1 MADGSLVPQATRRSP
16 DRPARRGLILV
27 VALLALVAAGCG
39 AKVDQ
44 AAATRIATEFLTQG
58 DPSGTTVRNV
68 TVRSVQELDDAWQI
82 TIEGQVVVPGPNG
95 GTGTS
100 TSVHEVVQV
109 DKQSGTAT
117 IAAQGRVGTAQA
129 VA

>member
-1 MADGSLVPQATRRSP
+1 VL
-16 DRPARRGLILV
+16 ARRLTTLLL

-39 AKVDQ
+39 SKVDQ
-44 AAATRIATEFLTQG
+44 ATATRIATEFLTQG

-82 TIEGQVVVPGPNG
+82 TIEGQVVVPGPDG

-100 TSVHEVVQV
+100 TSVHEVIDV

-117 IAAQGRVGTAQA
+117 LAAQGRVATAQA

>member
-1 MADGSLVPQATRRSP
+1 MTMADGSLVPRPTPWSP
-16 DRPARRGLILV
+16 FRPARWGLVLLA
-27 VALLALVAAGCG
+27 ALLLAGCG
-39 AKVDQ
+39 SKVDQ

-58 DPSGTTVRNV
+58 DPSGTTVQNV
-68 TVRSVQELDDAWQI
+68 TVRAVQELDDAWQI

-100 TSVHEVVQV
+100 TSVHEVIQV

-117 IAAQGRVGTAQA
+117 LAAQGRVRTAQA

>member
-1 MADGSLVPQATRRSP
+1 MADGSFVPHAIPRSP
-16 DRPARRGLILV
+16 FRSARWGLV
-27 VALLALVAAGCG
+27 LLAALVLAGCG

-58 DPSGTTVRNV
+58 DPSGTTVQNV

-82 TIEGQVVVPGPNG
+82 TIEGQVVVPVANG
-95 GTGTS
+95 GTGSS
-100 TSVHEVVQV
+100 TPVHEVIDV

-117 IAAQGRVGTAQA
+117 LAAQGRIRTAQA